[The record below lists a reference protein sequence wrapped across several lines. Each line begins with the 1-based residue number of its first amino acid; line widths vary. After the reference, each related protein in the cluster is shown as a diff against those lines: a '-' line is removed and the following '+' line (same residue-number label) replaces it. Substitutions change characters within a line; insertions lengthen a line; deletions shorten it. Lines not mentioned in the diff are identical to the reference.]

1 MVIAS
6 DGVWE
11 FLENKDVIDLV
22 GRYYNKNDLD
32 GACDELMK
40 LSYKMWTKVI
50 TYLQLRKMIR

>member
-11 FLENKDVIDLV
+11 FLESKVVIDIV
-22 GRYYNKNDLD
+22 GRYYINNDLD

-40 LSYKMWTKVI
+40 ISYQMWTKVI